1 MAIITTTRTMPQPC
15 VAPCPACGGLQC
27 LCRPR
32 FFAGQLLTEE
42 DLNRLERYIVEKNK
56 LHNRYLHGW
65 GVVCGLEVSCHPCQ
79 GYVTVQSGYALSPCG
94 DDIVVCQD
102 EAVNVCELIKKC
114 REDAQR
120 QWDCDPAWPSPA
132 PDCGDQ
138 DEPWILYLCYAE
150 QPSRGVTALRGASG
164 AACCSRCSCGGSSS
178 CGCGCHAKTNGATK
192 NGCHTAR
199 PKTPAQCEPTLTCEG
214 YTFQLRK
221 VQPLADRPP
230 GALVARLTE
239 CLNDLAKIQRAA
251 TAGANNFNEIKAAL
265 LDFLDRHAI
274 HNCRLEQII
283 RELNPTSDPA
293 TGGVTP
299 SDIAPLLQELLR
311 ECFCSALLPPCPEP
325 VEENCVPIA
334 AITVNCK
341 DGCRVVRVC
350 NWEQRRIVV
359 TFPNLEYWFDALLR
373 QSGLAD
379 ALAQFCCAPQRRAPD
394 LAAGRFAAAADPVG
408 NMLDEAA
415 RNRGQVD
422 TQSIYKTLG
431 EILKGLLSR
440 FIGQ

>member
-1 MAIITTTRTMPQPC
+1 MPITTRTIKMPQPC

-56 LHNRYLHGW
+56 LHNRYLQGW

-79 GYVTVQSGYALSPCG
+79 GYVTVKSGYALSPCG

-120 QWDCDPAWPSPA
+120 QWDCDPPWPRPA

-138 DEPWILYLCYAE
+138 DEPWILYLCYSE

-164 AACCSRCSCGGSSS
+164 GVCCSRCSCGGSSS
-178 CGCGCHAKTNGATK
+178 CGCGCHAKTNGTTK
-192 NGCHTAR
+192 NGCHTAP
-199 PKTPAQCEPTLTCEG
+199 PKTLAQCEPTLTCEG

-221 VQPLADRPP
+221 VPPLADKPP
-230 GALVARLTE
+230 GALIARLTE
-239 CLNDLAKIQRAA
+239 CLKGLAKIQQAA
-251 TAGANNFNEIKAAL
+251 AGGANNFNEIKAAL
-265 LDFLDRHAI
+265 LEFLDRHAI
-274 HNCRLEQII
+274 YNCKLEQFI
-283 RELNPTSDPA
+283 RELTPTLNPV
-293 TGGVTP
+293 TGAVAPPNIG
-299 SDIAPLLQELLR
+299 PLLQELLR
-311 ECFCSALLPPCPEP
+311 ECFCSALLPPCPET

-334 AITVNCK
+334 TVTLNCK
-341 DGCRVVRVC
+341 DSCRVVRIC

-359 TFPNLEYWFDALLR
+359 TFPNLEYWFEALLR
-373 QSGLAD
+373 QSGLAES
-379 ALAQFCCAPQRRAPD
+379 LARYCCELQRRAPD
-394 LAAGRFAAAADPVG
+394 FAAGAFAEVPGLVG
-408 NMLDEAA
+408 SML
-415 RNRGQVD
+415 NQGQVD
-422 TQSIYKTLG
+422 TQSIYKKLG
-431 EILKGLLSR
+431 EILKGLLSKL
-440 FIGQ
+440 IGQ